1 MVNGF
6 IIRAWQLVNTVMTL
20 SGILQHLPVLFVAG
34 LLNIAQAAPDVRVVG
49 LFSDRAVLLID
60 GQQHVLKTGQRGPG
74 GVRLLAADSESA
86 LLEID
91 GREVEARLDGRIT
104 ARKRTADVQ
113 EFQIWR
119 NSAGMYTTVGSINGL
134 TVSFLVDTGSSKV
147 ALNADEARRLGI
159 DFRVRGTPTAV
170 GTASGVARAW
180 AVTLDTVKVGS
191 LELHNVG
198 AVVLEGNTPQHALL
212 GMTYLGRLEID
223 NDGRLMTLRK
233 KY

>member
-1 MVNGF
+1 M
-6 IIRAWQLVNTVMTL
+6 AL
-20 SGILQHLPVLFVAG
+20 SGILRHLAVLFVAG
-34 LLNIAQAAPDVRVVG
+34 VLNVAHATPDVRVVG
-49 LFSDRAVLLID
+49 LFSGRAVLLID
-60 GQQHVLKTGQRGPG
+60 GRQHVLRAGQNGPE

-91 GREVEARLDGRIT
+91 GREIEARLDGRVT
-104 ARKRTADVQ
+104 ARKRTAEVQ
-113 EFQIWR
+113 EVQVWR

-134 TVSFLVDTGSSKV
+134 TVSFLVDTGASKV

-159 DFRVRGTPTAV
+159 DFRVSGTPTTV

-180 AVTLDTVKVGS
+180 AVTLDSVKVGS
-191 LELHNVG
+191 LELRNVE
-198 AVVLEGNTPQHALL
+198 AVVLEGGAPQHTLL

>member
-1 MVNGF
+1 M
-6 IIRAWQLVNTVMTL
+6 AL
-20 SGILQHLPVLFVAG
+20 SGILRYIAVLFVAG
-34 LLNIAQAAPDVRVVG
+34 LLNVAHASPDVRVVG
-49 LFSDRAVLLID
+49 LFNGRAVVLID
-60 GQQHVLKTGQRGPG
+60 GRQHVLRAGQGSTE

-91 GREVEARLDGRIT
+91 GREIEARLDGRVT
-104 ARKRTADVQ
+104 ARKRTAEVQ
-113 EFQIWR
+113 EVQVWR

-134 TVSFLVDTGSSKV
+134 TVTFLVDTGASQV
-147 ALNADEARRLGI
+147 ALNANEARRLGI

-191 LELHNVG
+191 LELRNVG

>member
-1 MVNGF
+1 MLN
-6 IIRAWQLVNTVMTL
+6 
-20 SGILQHLPVLFVAG
+20 VAH
-34 LLNIAQAAPDVRVVG
+34 AAPDVRVVG
-49 LFSDRAVLLID
+49 LFSGRAVVLID
-60 GQQHVLKTGQRGPG
+60 GRQHVLRVGQSGPE

-91 GREVEARLDGRIT
+91 GREIEARLDGRVT
-104 ARKRTADVQ
+104 ARKRTAEVQ
-113 EFQIWR
+113 EVQVWR

-134 TVSFLVDTGSSKV
+134 TVAFLVDTGASKV

-159 DFRVRGTPTAV
+159 DFRVSGTPTAV

-180 AVTLDTVKVGS
+180 AVTLNSVKVGS
-191 LELHNVG
+191 LELHNVD
-198 AVVLEGNTPQHALL
+198 AVVLEGSAPQHTLL